1 MPVAE
6 LLIAGRTPAHLRD
19 DGSMPTAAQIDGV
32 MFEEQLWV

>member
-6 LLIAGRTPAHLRD
+6 LLIAGGAPAHSRHN
-19 DGSMPTAAQIDGV
+19 GSVTTAAQIDGV